1 MRSSVLPCGTHDQAP
16 QIAVALSRA
25 NGVSVSTTFAL
36 TASVWQKVGMFFMA
50 SWTPCAYQPR
60 PSFARSQAQLTL
72 ARLWFGLL
80 WSVKLCCESQDH
92 RCHLLLY
99 NSAKL
104 QLHSFLVFRQQSSC
118 LEFSR
123 QHQQNETIKE
133 LFEEWQEKYD
143 LILGL
148 PLSYIC
154 ILDANK
160 TTNYGRPE
168 PWNNTR
174 KAFSFQTALSKSLH
188 STHTIHTFSL
198 RIVYPS
204 TFAAGSLF
212 SLLLTTKRHS
222 CNSKPLYLRHILFL
236 FAVGQAQPAPKTSR
250 VIFSCRRLFH
260 NYAPAS
266 MRFHAHAIL
275 LQVGGWQ
282 ALACLNPAM
291 HKASDAGHIGPHG
304 MRRCLSFSYRG
315 RRHVPPTRPQ
325 RPKNGSF
332 LKSVRCA

>member
-1 MRSSVLPCGTHDQAP
+1 MIFSHLGQVLPARDPCFLDQNLAFTAASHVHLHEVFSSTMRHPWPSSPNCGCLLPCQWRLGFYNLCPHRFSLAK
-16 QIAVALSRA
+16 SR
-25 NGVSVSTTFAL
+25 
-36 TASVWQKVGMFFMA
+36 
-50 SWTPCAYQPR
+50 
-60 PSFARSQAQLTL
+60 

-212 SLLLTTKRHS
+212 SLLLHEE
-222 CNSKPLYLRHILFL
+222 
-236 FAVGQAQPAPKTSR
+236 AQ
-250 VIFSCRRLFH
+250 L
-260 NYAPAS
+260 
-266 MRFHAHAIL
+266 
-275 LQVGGWQ
+275 
-282 ALACLNPAM
+282 
-291 HKASDAGHIGPHG
+291 
-304 MRRCLSFSYRG
+304 
-315 RRHVPPTRPQ
+315 
-325 RPKNGSF
+325 
-332 LKSVRCA
+332 